1 MADVIE
7 ARRKETKDGRR
18 REKVRN
24 AETEFLYRI
33 QAELTEILLDPPCG
47 IIAAPKGSNRFD
59 LFTLSKRTDM
69 SGRLD

>member
-7 ARRKETKDGRR
+7 ARRKEAKDGRR
-18 REKVRN
+18 REKVRD
-24 AETEFLYRI
+24 AKTEFPCRI

-47 IIAAPKGSNRFD
+47 IIAAPKGSNMFD
-59 LFTLSKRTDM
+59 LFALSKRIDT